1 MPWILLSASGTK
13 VASENENV
21 YTEEKLEKIDGM
33 GAVLVFSELG
43 RVYFPNFFLDPAI
56 VGLL

>member
-1 MPWILLSASGTK
+1 MCRIGFLLPAAPWILLSASGTK

-33 GAVLVFSELG
+33 GAVLVFSS
-43 RVYFPNFFLDPAI
+43 
-56 VGLL
+56 